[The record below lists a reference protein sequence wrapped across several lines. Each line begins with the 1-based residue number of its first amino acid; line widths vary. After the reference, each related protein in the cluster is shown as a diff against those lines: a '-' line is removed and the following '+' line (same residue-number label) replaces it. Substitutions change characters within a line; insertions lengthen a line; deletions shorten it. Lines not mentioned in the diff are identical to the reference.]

1 MTRKLVPNS
10 YLWGAMALITAV
22 VLSGC
27 SKNDSEKSKQGYWL
41 PDAKEEQLPLV
52 AHNGISF
59 TGSKDQ
65 IKNQYKC
72 TEYEST
78 LSCKIKVDDKEDH
91 VWIMFNE
98 ANRLIVIK
106 RELGYFN
113 AEQAQQ
119 IIERFTLKYGL
130 DYEPT
135 EGQESAFKAGLRK
148 TKTYVFGK
156 GQVAFQIGRSLNNRN
171 ELMLIYYFP
180 EDVGATFAKSIQ
192 N

>member
-1 MTRKLVPNS
+1 
-10 YLWGAMALITAV
+10 
-22 VLSGC
+22 
-27 SKNDSEKSKQGYWL
+27 
-41 PDAKEEQLPLV
+41 
-52 AHNGISF
+52 
-59 TGSKDQ
+59 
-65 IKNQYKC
+65 
-72 TEYEST
+72 
-78 LSCKIKVDDKEDH
+78 
-91 VWIMFNE
+91 MFNE

-113 AEQAQQ
+113 AEHAQQ

-135 EGQESAFKAGLRK
+135 DGQESAFKAGLRK

>member
-78 LSCKIKVDDKEDH
+78 LSCKI
-91 VWIMFNE
+91 
-98 ANRLIVIK
+98 
-106 RELGYFN
+106 
-113 AEQAQQ
+113 
-119 IIERFTLKYGL
+119 
-130 DYEPT
+130 
-135 EGQESAFKAGLRK
+135 
-148 TKTYVFGK
+148 
-156 GQVAFQIGRSLNNRN
+156 
-171 ELMLIYYFP
+171 
-180 EDVGATFAKSIQ
+180 
-192 N
+192 

>member
-1 MTRKLVPNS
+1 
-10 YLWGAMALITAV
+10 MALITSV

-27 SKNDSEKSKQGYWL
+27 SKNDTEKSKQGHWL
-41 PDAKEEQLPLV
+41 PDTKEEQLPLV

-65 IKNQYKC
+65 VKNQYKC